1 MSPLGLI
8 ITIVVVTASYHWG
21 VAVERERQR
30 DIDRKINFAA
40 DKRRVAEEDEVD
52 LLLTQ
57 TRLDQLDQVHAKSQR
72 TPSTL
77 HHRVSTGGGVNLRL
91 VHSGI
96 PGETG
101 VGDAGKAAS
110 RARHPAGRARNLQ
123 DQ

>member
-1 MSPLGLI
+1 MTPVEFVGSLI
-8 ITIVVVTASYHWG
+8 LVGELAYFWG
-21 VAVERERQR
+21 KAVEREQAR
-30 DIDRKINFAA
+30 DRKRHKAA
-40 DKRRVAEEDEVD
+40 KRLAEEDEVD
-52 LLLTQ
+52 TLLTQ
-57 TRLDQLDQVHAKSQR
+57 VRIDQLDQVYAKSQR
-72 TPSTL
+72 TQPSL
-77 HHRVSTGGGVNLRL
+77 DVRERAGGRVPLRL